1 MENIIL
7 DKEKEAEEE
16 NSFFKETILAPKNYG
31 WVEEE
36 VIALIFKADKSDFD
50 LCGKT
55 MTDWVRLACVRMQNR
70 VLEEPREENFLSTVK
85 NNAENKKIALV
96 LYSDTPL
103 LSQQTILN
111 ALDYFSSHDMNALTL
126 PRGYIFKVEY
136 LKTALEIVSTA
147 RKNFAPEEFKIISSA
162 ADISDACEI
171 MWNKIRA
178 FHKQSGVI
186 LKGEQTIFIDADV
199 HIESGVVI
207 EPNNIIKGQSVI
219 EEGVVL
225 KCGNYIEDTIIKA
238 GSVLQGK
245 NIISGGEE

>member
-1 MENIIL
+1 MENL
-7 DKEKEAEEE
+7 LLEKEKVAEEE
-16 NSFFKETILAPKNYG
+16 TSFFRENILAPKNYG
-31 WVEEE
+31 WVEDE
-36 VIALIFKADKSDFD
+36 VIALIFKADKHNFD

-55 MTDWVRLACVRMQNR
+55 MTDWVRLACVRMQDK
-70 VLEEPREENFLSTVK
+70 VLDEPKEEDFLSTVK
-85 NNAENKKIALV
+85 NNADGKRIALV

-111 ALDYFSSHDMNALTL
+111 VLDYFSSHDMNALTL

-147 RKNFAPEEFKIISSA
+147 RKNFAPEEFRIISSA
-162 ADISDACEI
+162 EDISDACEI

-199 HIESGVVI
+199 HIESGVII
-207 EPNNIIKGQSVI
+207 EPNNMIKGQSVI
-219 EEGVVL
+219 EENVVL
-225 KCGNYIEDTIIKA
+225 KSGNYIEDTIVKA

-245 NIISGGEE
+245 KIISGGEK